1 MFRGGLTGLAGTG
14 LVDCPGPELV
24 NLFFLQATHE
34 GLERGGPVG
43 FENFWKFEIEF
54 RFLFDDVMSNGAATV
69 ETGDFPSE
77 CDALIVPI
85 VNLDWKIV

>member
-1 MFRGGLTGLAGTG
+1 MFFFKLTVSVFADMFRGGLTGLARTG

-43 FENFWKFEIEF
+43 FENF
-54 RFLFDDVMSNGAATV
+54 
-69 ETGDFPSE
+69 
-77 CDALIVPI
+77 
-85 VNLDWKIV
+85 